1 MSLPAR
7 CKSEII
13 VVITSA
19 TKQMTRPNCSHY
31 ISILDLLTEEKWRS
45 GTWKSR
51 YKSFIPRCNSQII
64 AIINCAHKTNVL
76 PKFQCYSS
84 IFDLV
89 TEEKRPSRY
98 LGDVVLTGRGKS
110 FQIRC
115 KSEIISVITS
125 AM

>member
-1 MSLPAR
+1 MALR
-7 CKSEII
+7 VLGK
-13 VVITSA
+13 VV
-19 TKQMTRPNCSHY
+19 TKV
-31 ISILDLLTEEKWRS
+31 
-45 GTWKSR
+45 
-51 YKSFIPRCNSQII
+51 FIPRCNSQII
-64 AIINCAHKTNVL
+64 PIINCATKLMSCPN
-76 PKFQCYSS
+76 SS
-84 IFDLV
+84 VTAQYLTWF